1 MKIFHGL
8 NICDKKKGNN
18 LLIIFN
24 TIKIVFFILISTVK
38 KFFCYEVIFIFIF
51 WDFCRSFISWPGLL
65 MLENWKCFN
74 QIIARSAEDK
84 ISLKAALE
92 ISPSY
97 FLKAKN
103 KKMTSKIRI
112 VADACFR

>member
-1 MKIFHGL
+1 MRLFLFLFFGIFVGL
-8 NICDKKKGNN
+8 
-18 LLIIFN
+18 
-24 TIKIVFFILISTVK
+24 
-38 KFFCYEVIFIFIF
+38 
-51 WDFCRSFISWPGLL
+51 FISWPGLL

-84 ISLKAALE
+84 ISLIAALE

-97 FLKAKN
+97 FLKANN
-103 KKMTSKIRI
+103 KKKTSKIRI